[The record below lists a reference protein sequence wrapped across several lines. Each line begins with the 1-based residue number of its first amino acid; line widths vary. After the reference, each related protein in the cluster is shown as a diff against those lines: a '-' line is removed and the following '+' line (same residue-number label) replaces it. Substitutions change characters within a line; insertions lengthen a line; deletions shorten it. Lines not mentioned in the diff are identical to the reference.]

1 MIISNIG
8 GISMSLPHF
17 LPRSIA
23 KPTTPN
29 SSIAFQVNLIS
40 ISNTGARILVGIL
53 ADFISPAAT
62 YLPMGVK
69 NKPVISRF
77 VFLFGSAV
85 LLLVTFIWMDVGVQ
99 IQGDLWALRCQFC
112 FGLHTGSLITLVQ
125 HWDWS
130 QLQHCPYGFVSDTI
144 TCLPMATVL
153 IRPDCI

>member
-8 GISMSLPHF
+8 GISMSLPHS
-17 LPRSIA
+17 LPHLIA
-23 KPTTPN
+23 KPTTHN

-40 ISNTGARILVGIL
+40 IANTGARILVGIL
-53 ADFISPAAT
+53 ADFISSAGT
-62 YLPMGVK
+62 YLPTGVK
-69 NKPVISRF
+69 NKPIISKF

-99 IQGDLWALRCQFC
+99 SQGNLWALRCQLC
-112 FGLHTGSLITLVQ
+112 FDLHTGSLITLVQ

-144 TCLPMATVL
+144 TRLLMANVL
-153 IRPDCI
+153 IRPECI